1 MQFVRIFVFFHWSP
15 AFRINSCTRRCTSS
29 SVWSVANLNIMNKSL
44 NKIVQTLFQN
54 LLWKIRMI
62 WKKGNRNLV
71 WNFRQIVW
79 RAGHLAVRALHVFKK
94 AVGQDGSMPDWL
106 ILHCWL
112 TGRNYEFF
120 VRHDG
125 DMSPDFV
132 RKLLKAL
139 GTSSDPVQYIV
150 NMLHEFR
157 DTGSKDDLSYFQLVT
172 TGSMEHPDIVNYLVL
187 QT

>member
-1 MQFVRIFVFFHWSP
+1 
-15 AFRINSCTRRCTSS
+15 
-29 SVWSVANLNIMNKSL
+29 
-44 NKIVQTLFQN
+44 
-54 LLWKIRMI
+54 
-62 WKKGNRNLV
+62 
-71 WNFRQIVW
+71 
-79 RAGHLAVRALHVFKK
+79 
-94 AVGQDGSMPDWL
+94 
-106 ILHCWL
+106 
-112 TGRNYEFF
+112 
-120 VRHDG
+120 
-125 DMSPDFV
+125 MSPDFV

>member
-1 MQFVRIFVFFHWSP
+1 M
-15 AFRINSCTRRCTSS
+15 
-29 SVWSVANLNIMNKSL
+29 
-44 NKIVQTLFQN
+44 
-54 LLWKIRMI
+54 
-62 WKKGNRNLV
+62 
-71 WNFRQIVW
+71 
-79 RAGHLAVRALHVFKK
+79 
-94 AVGQDGSMPDWL
+94 
-106 ILHCWL
+106 

-172 TGSMEHPDIVNYLVL
+172 TGSMIATGGLRPECIEVSIEQIQGFFASTYSFELEIPASIPNSAEFKLAFKSIIKGNRFTTV
-187 QT
+187 